1 MKTKNIFNVL
11 RVAMSFIFLWA
22 FVDKLLG
29 LGFATTP
36 EKSWIAGGSPTSG
49 FLANGVQ
56 GPFASLFNSLAGVPL
71 VDWLFM
77 LGLLFIGLTMLLNK
91 YVKYGAMAGM
101 IMMALMYLALL
112 FPANNPIIDE
122 HIIYLLVFALFFS
135 RDTGGNS

>member
-22 FVDKLLG
+22 FVDKLFGFG
-29 LGFATTP
+29 LATKP
-36 EKSWIAGGSPTSG
+36 ENAWISGGSPTTG
-49 FLANGVQ
+49 FLANAVQ
-56 GPFASLFNSLAGVPL
+56 GPLSSFFNSLSGVAI

-77 LGLLFIGLTMLLNK
+77 LGLLFIGLTFLFNK
-91 YVKYGAMAGM
+91 YVKYGAIAGM

-112 FPANNPIIDE
+112 FPENNPLIDD

-135 RDTGGNS
+135 RDTGGN